1 MRCFDWSLA
10 DIPVVYFYIFHWYFS
25 LNTIDNPV
33 ELSIA
38 INYSEPD
45 QICFVVLVVVV
56 ILAFCFVK
64 SRTFRLVREKF
75 RLQLEA
81 K

>member
-10 DIPVVYFYIFHWYFS
+10 DFPVVYFYIFHWYLS

-45 QICFVVLVVVV
+45 QICFVVVV

-64 SRTFRLVREKF
+64 SRTLRLVREKF
-75 RLQLEA
+75 GSQLEA